1 MRKLNWDFS
10 AAQRCSYIFFTGKTD
25 DLVPYL
31 NALQFRNGPSFVYA
45 NQSFGLQQFCVL
57 YTEPENVSTIRFGW
71 DTLGLR
77 SYLFQ
82 NPGDPK
88 MQRSPPMGMRSA
100 VPLGGLG
107 KSDLEVIS
115 YETWEKK
122 NPSKSFDTI
131 RPHSLCLAVRLVWHV
146 NVKSIRSCVV
156 MPVQTV
162 SVISITIL
170 DFYASR
176 NGIIWA
182 PSRWFNPRVDD
193 REPDSCRFSETES
206 GGRGSS
212 RFWCPR
218 ADRYFK

>member
-1 MRKLNWDFS
+1 MFSKTLWNTTRKHIDNH
-10 AAQRCSYIFFTGKTD
+10 AQIELGLLSSTALFLYFFTGKTD

-88 MQRSPPMGMRSA
+88 IQRSPPMGMRSA

-107 KSDLEVIS
+107 KSDLDVIS
-115 YETWEKK
+115 YET
-122 NPSKSFDTI
+122 
-131 RPHSLCLAVRLVWHV
+131 
-146 NVKSIRSCVV
+146 
-156 MPVQTV
+156 
-162 SVISITIL
+162 
-170 DFYASR
+170 
-176 NGIIWA
+176 
-182 PSRWFNPRVDD
+182 
-193 REPDSCRFSETES
+193 
-206 GGRGSS
+206 
-212 RFWCPR
+212 
-218 ADRYFK
+218 

>member
-1 MRKLNWDFS
+1 MFSKTLWNTTRKHIDNH
-10 AAQRCSYIFFTGKTD
+10 AQIELGLLSSTALFLYFFTGKTD

-122 NPSKSFDTI
+122 TLQSRLTPSSPTVFASQSVSFGTWTWNQFG
-131 RPHSLCLAVRLVWHV
+131 RALLCLC
-146 NVKSIRSCVV
+146 K
-156 MPVQTV
+156 P
-162 SVISITIL
+162 SV
-170 DFYASR
+170 
-176 NGIIWA
+176 
-182 PSRWFNPRVDD
+182 
-193 REPDSCRFSETES
+193 
-206 GGRGSS
+206 
-212 RFWCPR
+212 
-218 ADRYFK
+218 

>member
-1 MRKLNWDFS
+1 MDRRIVSRHTQSAQLSRKEVLALRTAALIAACIAPCHASRVSLVTGYAASKGCFQKRYGIPPVSILTTMRKLNRDFS

-115 YETWEKK
+115 YET
-122 NPSKSFDTI
+122 
-131 RPHSLCLAVRLVWHV
+131 
-146 NVKSIRSCVV
+146 
-156 MPVQTV
+156 
-162 SVISITIL
+162 
-170 DFYASR
+170 
-176 NGIIWA
+176 
-182 PSRWFNPRVDD
+182 
-193 REPDSCRFSETES
+193 
-206 GGRGSS
+206 
-212 RFWCPR
+212 
-218 ADRYFK
+218 